1 MVIEITTP
9 RPGGTRH
16 PDRINVM
23 YQTISTETVTWI
35 DNGKTVK
42 VEFTLSAEHFQD
54 VESNVSGDTGRR
66 HIDIDLTYG
75 DEIHRDVSIRPL
87 TAAEKA
93 QAPAGAAGA
102 IWRLGLMQDRYDEIM
117 AARARIEAHP
127 EWVEY
132 QASIKAGHAAQRK
145 YDELQ
150 ARMRLQDGV

>member
-1 MVIEITTP
+1 
-9 RPGGTRH
+9 
-16 PDRINVM
+16 M